1 MDYVIYSLQNFNTI
15 PILHIKKLR
24 HGKVNL
30 SKSIQLSRVTLNIM
44 LFRGALG
51 QFLGALAT
59 KAPSQQDNAQTKA
72 GKRCTEGESPERRPV
87 LPLP

>member
-51 QFLGALAT
+51 QFLGA
-59 KAPSQQDNAQTKA
+59 
-72 GKRCTEGESPERRPV
+72 
-87 LPLP
+87 